1 MTTAVKTQAEKDKFD
16 REVFQFLV
24 TPEVRQQVAGHRGTQ
39 SINFDAF
46 AAKWNEDVGEIER
59 NEVAGRL
66 EVSGDANKKINRK
79 APFDLQNWWTESRK
93 EANTARTVEQNK
105 HRLSAMYEKN
115 RVRLSEPSTA
125 ERAAVGMTI
134 TGQTFSFPLVHNGG
148 STVPRPAP
156 SATGGPEHDERD
168 ERGNVSDGESL
179 IDVGANDGVGG
190 DTDVGDTGVGAAG
203 TRPEDAG
210 SSSATGTGGS
220 SSVTTETARLR
231 KGDGA
236 FVVPAVACSV
246 LHGVVPT
253 FGTGMGKAAAAQV
266 WHPMPPVPTPAV
278 AAPSPRVVSCRDC
291 GHNPFAVRWKEFH
304 HGGGRYGKRVCSV
317 ANDLRRQP
325 DHPNNRK
332 NPFDRCTCSGCTP
345 T

>member
-1 MTTAVKTQAEKDKFD
+1 MSRDPVQARKELDELSEVFPLDDGDGSEDEGAADGEEDERRDAPKARWGTVDGCTPNERFFARMQGATPGERMTTAVKTQAEKDKFD

-168 ERGNVSDGESL
+168 ERGNEP
-179 IDVGANDGVGG
+179 AQK
-190 DTDVGDTGVGAAG
+190 TREAA
-203 TRPEDAG
+203 
-210 SSSATGTGGS
+210 
-220 SSVTTETARLR
+220 ARQVR
-231 KGDGA
+231 G
-236 FVVPAVACSV
+236 
-246 LHGVVPT
+246 GVV
-253 FGTGMGKAAAAQV
+253 
-266 WHPMPPVPTPAV
+266 
-278 AAPSPRVVSCRDC
+278 
-291 GHNPFAVRWKEFH
+291 
-304 HGGGRYGKRVCSV
+304 
-317 ANDLRRQP
+317 L
-325 DHPNNRK
+325 
-332 NPFDRCTCSGCTP
+332 
-345 T
+345 